1 MIDTYF
7 VIFRVSKAQHLHM
20 LLVWPCSGLPIG
32 PRSSSAAS
40 HPRDARSFT
49 KHGQE
54 LPKVQSNL
62 NDLKKKLFKK
72 TIIKD
77 SLIKG
82 FEDYATHMARSKP
95 TISSETGRTQDLI
108 RVPVVRQDRIRP
120 SESDQ
125 RVLKAPFAMRAATWQ
140 VYPGVKPIL
149 LWLTNTESSEF
160 Q

>member
-1 MIDTYF
+1 
-7 VIFRVSKAQHLHM
+7 M

-54 LPKVQSNL
+54 LPKAKSNL
-62 NDLKKKLFKK
+62 NDLNKIILKK

-108 RVPVVRQDRIRP
+108 RVPPR
-120 SESDQ
+120 
-125 RVLKAPFAMRAATWQ
+125 
-140 VYPGVKPIL
+140 
-149 LWLTNTESSEF
+149 
-160 Q
+160 